1 MAVGGGYG
9 KPAPGYGRYGQA
21 GYGQPWPRYQVAY
34 DRGQMRASDADRE
47 WTVEYLK
54 GAFTEGRLDTEEYDA
69 RVGHALAAR
78 THADLEAILADLRV
92 APAMAPAIPRQ
103 TNSLAIAS
111 LICGLGQLLLYP
123 LATIPAIVLGH
134 VARRQIQRT
143 GEAGSGMALAG
154 LLLGWAGLAIG
165 LVVLAGILLF
175 LVTVT
180 HGTISV
186 QPH

>member
-1 MAVGGGYG
+1 MAVGRGYG
-9 KPAPGYGRYGQA
+9 KPGPGYGRVSYGQA
-21 GYGQPWPRYQVAY
+21 GYGQPLPHFQVAY
-34 DRGQMRASDADRE
+34 DRGHMRASDADRE

-54 GAFTEGRLDTEEYDA
+54 GAFTEGQLDKEEYDA

-78 THADLEAILADLRV
+78 THADLDAILADLRV
-92 APAMAPAIPRQ
+92 PPAMPRQ

-165 LVVLAGILLF
+165 LLVLAGILLF
-175 LVTVT
+175 VITVT
-180 HGTISV
+180 HGSV
-186 QPH
+186 TVHPH